1 MSILQKM
8 KRRRTLALLKRACTL
23 TLALGMTSGAASAA
37 SHDALHDVYGY
48 FSYMMNVR
56 DEIRSHRAA
65 LAALAEARADV
76 ESARANLVE
85 AQEATR
91 DAAANLALAIQNL
104 RAAEEHLA
112 AVRKALASAE
122 EASALRTEE
131 AIAAQNAEAD
141 YVPEVEA
148 QRTALESLYR
158 EADNLSRAEGTTG
171 GENPEREKVV
181 ARILAEVG
189 YEQNRIV
196 DAQRMV
202 EEALAAERGTTPDAA
217 GAKLAAVSSEV
228 DAAQARLDAMEAQLD
243 ALTALREQAEDAER
257 DARELVADYTQEAQ
271 ASEADLA
278 ESRKNKEE
286 AETYDAEAKA
296 WALQAA
302 DEQKA
307 AERRLLQSEHD
318 LAYFGE
324 GAGAETGVEYYTW
337 HGERAGH
344 QLYLPLSY
352 FSRTHAGKTKLDYGI
367 SAGYVKSHTGFD
379 SGVSGLTDTQMSV
392 TIRNEKPRTSV
403 HYGLSVNLPTGE
415 SKIYQ
420 RAAVPEGLARFTDF
434 GAGWQFIPSVEVTHR
449 ISERDRL
456 TGRLSYAFR
465 NGYDYARESSTLK
478 MLESFLQD
486 EGITLGQGLN
496 EVLAYFPGYSLDVF
510 TNKDELTDE
519 DKAKGK
525 EIVRYVNEWLKKNN
539 IATGNEITYDYLRS
553 LGETVRPDEI
563 STTDIVMDAVP
574 EAHVSPGNIFA
585 QEIEYLHIGNKNQYM
600 VQFYHNSTTSA
611 SQTAIL
617 PDYSY
622 LRDGKL
628 HLGWRTTNYRDG
640 DDWELRFFYNQ
651 AVSAKD
657 EVRFYAIYALTEAAK
672 GIASQEVARQYYG
685 LGLRH
690 RVSDKLT
697 WQIMAHYQNVS
708 TTYDPLRTALN
719 TGNGFKRCSLI
730 AGLAWK
736 ASERK
741 NLTFQVERYVRSD
754 AGGAG
759 YNGWG
764 AALWYQ
770 QSF

>member
-48 FSYMMNVR
+48 FAYMMNVR

-65 LAALAEARADV
+65 IAALAEARADV

-85 AQEATR
+85 AQKATR

-112 AVRKALASAE
+112 AVRKALVSAE

-158 EADNLSRAEGTTG
+158 EADNLSRAAGTTG

-228 DAAQARLDAMEAQLD
+228 DAAQATLDAMEAQLD

-278 ESRKNKEE
+278 ESRKDKAE

-337 HGERAGH
+337 RGERAGH

-379 SGVSGLTDTQMSV
+379 SGVSGLTDTQASV
-392 TIRNEKPRTSV
+392 TIHNEKPRTSI

-415 SKIYQ
+415 SKIDQ

-456 TGRLSYAFR
+456 TGRLSYAVR
-465 NGYDYARESSTLK
+465 GGYDYSK
-478 MLESFLQD
+478 
-486 EGITLGQGLN
+486 
-496 EVLAYFPGYSLDVF
+496 EVP
-510 TNKDELTDE
+510 N
-519 DKAKGK
+519 
-525 EIVRYVNEWLKKNN
+525 
-539 IATGNEITYDYLRS
+539 
-553 LGETVRPDEI
+553 
-563 STTDIVMDAVP
+563 
-574 EAHVSPGNIFA
+574 AHVSPGNIFA
-585 QEIEYLHIGNKNQYM
+585 QEIEYLHAGDKKSYM
-600 VQFYHNSTTSA
+600 IQLYHNSTENAVQDAVDTDSR
-611 SQTAIL
+611 TIT
-617 PDYSY
+617 
-622 LRDGKL
+622 GKM
-628 HLGWRTTNYRDG
+628 HYRDG

-651 AVSAKD
+651 AVSRKD
-657 EVRFYAIYALTEAAK
+657 ELRFYAIYALTEAAK

-697 WQIMAHYQNVS
+697 WQIMAHYQDVS
-708 TTYDPLRTALN
+708 TTSDPLRTALN
-719 TGNGFKRCSLI
+719 TGGGFQRRSLI

-741 NLTFQVERYVRSD
+741 NLTFQVERYVRND
-754 AGGAG
+754 VGGAG

>member
-23 TLALGMTSGAASAA
+23 TLTLGMTSGVASAA

-141 YVPEVEA
+141 YAPEVEA

-158 EADNLSRAEGTTG
+158 EADNLSRAAGTTD
-171 GENPEREKVV
+171 GENPDREKAV

-228 DAAQARLDAMEAQLD
+228 DAAQAQLDAMEAQLD

-271 ASEADLA
+271 ASETDLA
-278 ESRKNKEE
+278 ESRKNKAE

-337 HGERAGH
+337 RGERAGH

-379 SGVSGLTDTQMSV
+379 SGVSGLTDTQASV
-392 TIRNEKPRTSV
+392 TIHNEKPRTSV

-456 TGRLSYAFR
+456 TGRFSYAVR
-465 NGYDYARESSTLK
+465 GGYDYSK
-478 MLESFLQD
+478 
-486 EGITLGQGLN
+486 
-496 EVLAYFPGYSLDVF
+496 EVP
-510 TNKDELTDE
+510 N
-519 DKAKGK
+519 
-525 EIVRYVNEWLKKNN
+525 
-539 IATGNEITYDYLRS
+539 
-553 LGETVRPDEI
+553 
-563 STTDIVMDAVP
+563 
-574 EAHVSPGNIFA
+574 AHVSPGNIFA
-585 QEIEYLHIGNKNQYM
+585 QEIEYLHAGDKKSYM
-600 VQFYHNSTTSA
+600 IQLYHNSTENAVQDAVDTDSR
-611 SQTAIL
+611 TIT
-617 PDYSY
+617 
-622 LRDGKL
+622 GKM
-628 HLGWRTTNYRDG
+628 HYRDG

-754 AGGAG
+754 VGGAG

>member
-8 KRRRTLALLKRACTL
+8 KRRRALALLKRACTL

-131 AIAAQNAEAD
+131 AIAAQNAEAG
-141 YVPEVEA
+141 YAPEVEA

-158 EADNLSRAEGTTG
+158 EADNLSRASDATG
-171 GENPEREKVV
+171 GENPDREKVV

-324 GAGAETGVEYYTW
+324 GAGTETGVEYYTW
-337 HGERAGH
+337 RGERAGH

-379 SGVSGLTDTQMSV
+379 SGVSGLTDTQLSV
-392 TIRNEKPRTSV
+392 TIHNEKPRTSV

-456 TGRLSYAFR
+456 TGRLSYAMR
-465 NGYDYARESSTLK
+465 GGYDYSK
-478 MLESFLQD
+478 
-486 EGITLGQGLN
+486 
-496 EVLAYFPGYSLDVF
+496 EVP
-510 TNKDELTDE
+510 N
-519 DKAKGK
+519 
-525 EIVRYVNEWLKKNN
+525 
-539 IATGNEITYDYLRS
+539 
-553 LGETVRPDEI
+553 
-563 STTDIVMDAVP
+563 
-574 EAHVSPGNIFA
+574 AHVSPGNIFA
-585 QEIEYLHIGNKNQYM
+585 QEIEYLHAGDKKSYM
-600 VQFYHNSTTSA
+600 VQLYHNATSSA
-611 SQTAIL
+611 VQDAVDTDSRTIT
-617 PDYSY
+617 
-622 LRDGKL
+622 GKM
-628 HLGWRTTNYRDG
+628 HYRDG

-657 EVRFYAIYALTEAAK
+657 ELRFYAIYALTEAAK

-719 TGNGFKRCSLI
+719 TGSGFKRRSLI

-754 AGGAG
+754 VGGAG

-764 AALWYQ
+764 TALWYQ

>member
-8 KRRRTLALLKRACTL
+8 KRRRALALLKRACTL

-158 EADNLSRAEGTTG
+158 EADSLSRASDTTG
-171 GENPEREKVV
+171 GENPDREKVV

-217 GAKLAAVSSEV
+217 GAKLAAVSAEV

-243 ALTALREQAEDAER
+243 ALTALREQAEDAEH

-278 ESRKNKEE
+278 ESRKGKAE

-337 HGERAGH
+337 RGERAGH

-379 SGVSGLTDTQMSV
+379 SGVSGLTDTQLSV
-392 TIRNEKPRTSV
+392 TIHNEKPRTSV

-456 TGRLSYAFR
+456 TGRFSYAMR
-465 NGYDYARESSTLK
+465 GGYDYSK
-478 MLESFLQD
+478 
-486 EGITLGQGLN
+486 
-496 EVLAYFPGYSLDVF
+496 EVP
-510 TNKDELTDE
+510 N
-519 DKAKGK
+519 
-525 EIVRYVNEWLKKNN
+525 
-539 IATGNEITYDYLRS
+539 
-553 LGETVRPDEI
+553 
-563 STTDIVMDAVP
+563 
-574 EAHVSPGNIFA
+574 AHVSPGNIFA
-585 QEIEYLHIGNKNQYM
+585 QEIEYLHAGDKKSYM
-600 VQFYHNSTTSA
+600 VQLYHNATSSAVQDAVDTDSRTITGST
-611 SQTAIL
+611 
-617 PDYSY
+617 
-622 LRDGKL
+622 R
-628 HLGWRTTNYRDG
+628 YRDG
-640 DDWELRFFYNQ
+640 DDWELRFFYNGMI
-651 AVSAKD
+651 APKD
-657 EVRFYAIYALTEAAK
+657 ELRFYSIYALTEAAK

-719 TGNGFKRCSLI
+719 TGSGFKRRSLI

-754 AGGAG
+754 VGGAG

-764 AALWYQ
+764 TALWYQ

>member
-23 TLALGMTSGAASAA
+23 TLTLGMTSGVASAA

-141 YVPEVEA
+141 YAPEVEA

-158 EADNLSRAEGTTG
+158 EADNLSRAAGTTD
-171 GENPEREKVV
+171 GENPDREKAV

-228 DAAQARLDAMEAQLD
+228 DAAQAQLDAMEAQLD

-271 ASEADLA
+271 ASETDLA
-278 ESRKNKEE
+278 ESRKNKAE

-337 HGERAGH
+337 RGERAGH

-379 SGVSGLTDTQMSV
+379 SGVSGLTDTQLSV
-392 TIRNEKPRTSV
+392 TIHNEKPRTSV

-456 TGRLSYAFR
+456 TGRFSYAMR
-465 NGYDYARESSTLK
+465 GGYDYSK
-478 MLESFLQD
+478 
-486 EGITLGQGLN
+486 
-496 EVLAYFPGYSLDVF
+496 EVP
-510 TNKDELTDE
+510 N
-519 DKAKGK
+519 
-525 EIVRYVNEWLKKNN
+525 
-539 IATGNEITYDYLRS
+539 
-553 LGETVRPDEI
+553 
-563 STTDIVMDAVP
+563 
-574 EAHVSPGNIFA
+574 AHVSPGNIFA
-585 QEIEYLHIGNKNQYM
+585 QEIEYLHAGDKKSYM
-600 VQFYHNSTTSA
+600 VQLYHNATSSA
-611 SQTAIL
+611 VQDAVDTDNRTIT
-617 PDYSY
+617 
-622 LRDGKL
+622 GKM
-628 HLGWRTTNYRDG
+628 HYRDG
-640 DDWELRFFYNQ
+640 DDWELRFFYNGMI
-651 AVSAKD
+651 APKD
-657 EVRFYAIYALTEAAK
+657 ELRFYAIYALTEAAK

-708 TTYDPLRTALN
+708 STYDPLRTALN

-736 ASERK
+736 PSERK
-741 NLTFQVERYVRSD
+741 NLTF
-754 AGGAG
+754 
-759 YNGWG
+759 
-764 AALWYQ
+764 
-770 QSF
+770 

>member
-112 AVRKALASAE
+112 AVRKALVSAE

-141 YVPEVEA
+141 YAPEVEA

-158 EADNLSRAEGTTG
+158 EADNLSRAADTIG
-171 GENPEREKVV
+171 GQNPEREKVV

-217 GAKLAAVSSEV
+217 GAKLAAVSAEV
-228 DAAQARLDAMEAQLD
+228 DAAQATLDAMEAQLD

-278 ESRKNKEE
+278 ESRKNKAE

-379 SGVSGLTDTQMSV
+379 SGVSGLTDTQLSV
-392 TIRNEKPRTSV
+392 TIHNEKPRTSV

-456 TGRLSYAFR
+456 TGRLSYAMR
-465 NGYDYARESSTLK
+465 GGYDYSK
-478 MLESFLQD
+478 
-486 EGITLGQGLN
+486 
-496 EVLAYFPGYSLDVF
+496 EVP
-510 TNKDELTDE
+510 N
-519 DKAKGK
+519 
-525 EIVRYVNEWLKKNN
+525 
-539 IATGNEITYDYLRS
+539 
-553 LGETVRPDEI
+553 
-563 STTDIVMDAVP
+563 
-574 EAHVSPGNIFA
+574 AHVSPGNIFA
-585 QEIEYLHIGNKNQYM
+585 QEIEYLHAGDKKSYM
-600 VQFYHNSTTSA
+600 VQFYHNATSSA
-611 SQTAIL
+611 VQDAVDTDSRTIT
-617 PDYSY
+617 
-622 LRDGKL
+622 GKM
-628 HLGWRTTNYRDG
+628 HYRDG
-640 DDWELRFFYNQ
+640 DDWELRFFYNGMI
-651 AVSAKD
+651 APKD
-657 EVRFYAIYALTEAAK
+657 EMRFYAIYALTEAAK

-719 TGNGFKRCSLI
+719 TGSGFKRRSLI

-754 AGGAG
+754 VGGAG

-764 AALWYQ
+764 TALWYQ

>member
-8 KRRRTLALLKRACTL
+8 KRRRALALLKRACTL

-141 YVPEVEA
+141 YAPEVEA

-158 EADNLSRAEGTTG
+158 EADNLSRAADTIG
-171 GENPEREKVV
+171 GQNPEREKVV

-189 YEQNRIV
+189 YEQNRLV

-217 GAKLAAVSSEV
+217 GAKLAAVSAEV

-337 HGERAGH
+337 RGERAGH

-379 SGVSGLTDTQMSV
+379 SGVSGLTDTQLSV
-392 TIRNEKPRTSV
+392 TIHNEKPRTSV

-456 TGRLSYAFR
+456 TGRLSYAVR
-465 NGYDYARESSTLK
+465 GGYDYSK
-478 MLESFLQD
+478 
-486 EGITLGQGLN
+486 
-496 EVLAYFPGYSLDVF
+496 EVP
-510 TNKDELTDE
+510 N
-519 DKAKGK
+519 
-525 EIVRYVNEWLKKNN
+525 
-539 IATGNEITYDYLRS
+539 
-553 LGETVRPDEI
+553 
-563 STTDIVMDAVP
+563 
-574 EAHVSPGNIFA
+574 AHVSPGNIFA
-585 QEIEYLHIGNKNQYM
+585 QEIEYLHAGDRKSYM
-600 VQFYHNSTTSA
+600 VQLYHNATSSA
-611 SQTAIL
+611 VQDAVDTDSRTIT
-617 PDYSY
+617 
-622 LRDGKL
+622 GKM
-628 HLGWRTTNYRDG
+628 RYRDG
-640 DDWELRFFYNQ
+640 DDWELRFFCNQ

-657 EVRFYAIYALTEAAK
+657 ELRFYAIYALTEAAK

-697 WQIMAHYQNVS
+697 WQIMAHYQDVS

-719 TGNGFKRCSLI
+719 TGSGFKRRSLI

-741 NLTFQVERYVRSD
+741 NLTFQVERYVRND
-754 AGGAG
+754 VGGAG

>member
-8 KRRRTLALLKRACTL
+8 KRRRALALLKRACTL

-141 YVPEVEA
+141 YAPEVEA

-158 EADNLSRAEGTTG
+158 EADNLSRAAGTTD
-171 GENPEREKVV
+171 GENPDREKAV

-228 DAAQARLDAMEAQLD
+228 DAAQAQLDAMEAQLD

-278 ESRKNKEE
+278 ESRKGKAE

-307 AERRLLQSEHD
+307 AEHRLLQSEHD

-324 GAGAETGVEYYTW
+324 GAGTETGVEYYTW
-337 HGERAGH
+337 RGERAGH

-379 SGVSGLTDTQMSV
+379 SGVSGLTDTQASV
-392 TIRNEKPRTSV
+392 TIHNEKPRTSV

-456 TGRLSYAFR
+456 TGRFSYAVR
-465 NGYDYARESSTLK
+465 GGYDYSK
-478 MLESFLQD
+478 
-486 EGITLGQGLN
+486 
-496 EVLAYFPGYSLDVF
+496 EVP
-510 TNKDELTDE
+510 N
-519 DKAKGK
+519 
-525 EIVRYVNEWLKKNN
+525 
-539 IATGNEITYDYLRS
+539 
-553 LGETVRPDEI
+553 
-563 STTDIVMDAVP
+563 
-574 EAHVSPGNIFA
+574 AHVSPGNIFA
-585 QEIEYLHIGNKNQYM
+585 QEIEYLHAGDKKSYM
-600 VQFYHNSTTSA
+600 IQLYHNSTENAVQDAVDTDSR
-611 SQTAIL
+611 TIT
-617 PDYSY
+617 
-622 LRDGKL
+622 GKM
-628 HLGWRTTNYRDG
+628 HYRDG

-754 AGGAG
+754 VGGAG

>member
-8 KRRRTLALLKRACTL
+8 KRRRALALLKRACTL

-141 YVPEVEA
+141 YAPEVEA

-158 EADNLSRAEGTTG
+158 EADNLSRAADTIG
-171 GENPEREKVV
+171 GQNPEREKVV

-217 GAKLAAVSSEV
+217 GAKLAAVSAEV
-228 DAAQARLDAMEAQLD
+228 DAAQATLDAMEAQFD

-278 ESRKNKEE
+278 ESRKNKAE

-337 HGERAGH
+337 RGERAGH

-379 SGVSGLTDTQMSV
+379 SGVSGLTDTQLSV
-392 TIRNEKPRTSV
+392 TIHNEKPRTSV

-456 TGRLSYAFR
+456 TGRFSYAMR
-465 NGYDYARESSTLK
+465 GGYDYSK
-478 MLESFLQD
+478 
-486 EGITLGQGLN
+486 
-496 EVLAYFPGYSLDVF
+496 EVP
-510 TNKDELTDE
+510 N
-519 DKAKGK
+519 
-525 EIVRYVNEWLKKNN
+525 
-539 IATGNEITYDYLRS
+539 
-553 LGETVRPDEI
+553 
-563 STTDIVMDAVP
+563 
-574 EAHVSPGNIFA
+574 AHVSPGNIFA
-585 QEIEYLHIGNKNQYM
+585 QEIEYLHAGDKKSYM
-600 VQFYHNSTTSA
+600 VQLYHNATSSA
-611 SQTAIL
+611 VQDAVDTDSRTIT
-617 PDYSY
+617 
-622 LRDGKL
+622 GKM
-628 HLGWRTTNYRDG
+628 HYRDG
-640 DDWELRFFYNQ
+640 DDWELRFFYNGMI
-651 AVSAKD
+651 APKD
-657 EVRFYAIYALTEAAK
+657 ELRFYAIYALTEAAK

-708 TTYDPLRTALN
+708 TTSDPLRTALN
-719 TGNGFKRCSLI
+719 TGGGFQRRSLI

-754 AGGAG
+754 VGGAG

-764 AALWYQ
+764 TALWYQ

>member
-8 KRRRTLALLKRACTL
+8 KRRRALALLKRACTL

-131 AIAAQNAEAD
+131 AIAAQNAEAG
-141 YVPEVEA
+141 YAPEVEA

-158 EADNLSRAEGTTG
+158 EADNLSRAAGTTD
-171 GENPEREKVV
+171 GENPDREKVV

-217 GAKLAAVSSEV
+217 GAKLTAVSAEV
-228 DAAQARLDAMEAQLD
+228 DAAQATLDAMEAQLD

-271 ASEADLA
+271 ASEADLV

-379 SGVSGLTDTQMSV
+379 SGVSGLTDTQVSV
-392 TIRNEKPRTSV
+392 TIHNEKPRTSV

-456 TGRLSYAFR
+456 TGRFSYAMR
-465 NGYDYARESSTLK
+465 GGYDYSK
-478 MLESFLQD
+478 
-486 EGITLGQGLN
+486 
-496 EVLAYFPGYSLDVF
+496 EVP
-510 TNKDELTDE
+510 N
-519 DKAKGK
+519 
-525 EIVRYVNEWLKKNN
+525 
-539 IATGNEITYDYLRS
+539 
-553 LGETVRPDEI
+553 
-563 STTDIVMDAVP
+563 
-574 EAHVSPGNIFA
+574 AHVSPGNIFA
-585 QEIEYLHIGNKNQYM
+585 QEIEYLHAGDRKSYM
-600 VQFYHNSTTSA
+600 VQFYHNATSSAVQDALDTDSRTITGST
-611 SQTAIL
+611 
-617 PDYSY
+617 
-622 LRDGKL
+622 R
-628 HLGWRTTNYRDG
+628 YRDG
-640 DDWELRFFYNQ
+640 DDWELRFFYNGMI
-651 AVSAKD
+651 APKD
-657 EVRFYAIYALTEAAK
+657 EMRFYAIYALTEAAK

-719 TGNGFKRCSLI
+719 TGSGFKRRSLI

-754 AGGAG
+754 VGGAG

-764 AALWYQ
+764 TALWYQ

>member
-8 KRRRTLALLKRACTL
+8 KRRRALALLKRACTL

-104 RAAEEHLA
+104 HAAEEHLA

-131 AIAAQNAEAD
+131 AIAAQNAEAG
-141 YVPEVEA
+141 YAPEIEA

-158 EADNLSRAEGTTG
+158 EADNLSRAAGTTD
-171 GENPEREKVV
+171 GENPDREKVV

-278 ESRKNKEE
+278 ESRKGKAE

-307 AERRLLQSEHD
+307 AERRLLQ
-318 LAYFGE
+318 
-324 GAGAETGVEYYTW
+324 YYTW
-337 HGERAGH
+337 RGERAGH

-379 SGVSGLTDTQMSV
+379 SGVSGLTDTQLSV
-392 TIRNEKPRTSV
+392 TIHNEKPRTSV

-456 TGRLSYAFR
+456 TGRLSYAMR
-465 NGYDYARESSTLK
+465 GGYDYSK
-478 MLESFLQD
+478 
-486 EGITLGQGLN
+486 
-496 EVLAYFPGYSLDVF
+496 EVP
-510 TNKDELTDE
+510 N
-519 DKAKGK
+519 
-525 EIVRYVNEWLKKNN
+525 
-539 IATGNEITYDYLRS
+539 
-553 LGETVRPDEI
+553 
-563 STTDIVMDAVP
+563 
-574 EAHVSPGNIFA
+574 AHVSPGNIFA
-585 QEIEYLHIGNKNQYM
+585 QEIEYLHAGDRKSYM
-600 VQFYHNSTTSA
+600 VQFYHNATSSAVQDAVDTDSRTITGST
-611 SQTAIL
+611 
-617 PDYSY
+617 
-622 LRDGKL
+622 R
-628 HLGWRTTNYRDG
+628 YRDG
-640 DDWELRFFYNQ
+640 DDWELRFFYNGMI
-651 AVSAKD
+651 APKD
-657 EVRFYAIYALTEAAK
+657 ELRFYAIYALTEAAK

-697 WQIMAHYQNVS
+697 WQIMAHYQDVS

-719 TGNGFKRCSLI
+719 TGSGFKRRSLI

-736 ASERK
+736 ASERR

-754 AGGAG
+754 VGGAG

-764 AALWYQ
+764 TALWYQ

>member
-76 ESARANLVE
+76 ESARTNLVE

-112 AVRKALASAE
+112 AVRKALVSAE

-158 EADNLSRAEGTTG
+158 EADSLSRATDTTG
-171 GENPEREKVV
+171 GENPDREKVV

-217 GAKLAAVSSEV
+217 GAKLAAVSAEV
-228 DAAQARLDAMEAQLD
+228 DAAQATLDAMEAQLD

-278 ESRKNKEE
+278 ESRKNKAE

-307 AERRLLQSEHD
+307 AEHRLLQSEHD

-337 HGERAGH
+337 RGERAGH

-379 SGVSGLTDTQMSV
+379 SGVSGLTDTQLSV
-392 TIRNEKPRTSV
+392 TIHNEKPRTSV

-456 TGRLSYAFR
+456 TGRLSYAMR
-465 NGYDYARESSTLK
+465 GGYDYSK
-478 MLESFLQD
+478 
-486 EGITLGQGLN
+486 
-496 EVLAYFPGYSLDVF
+496 EVP
-510 TNKDELTDE
+510 N
-519 DKAKGK
+519 
-525 EIVRYVNEWLKKNN
+525 
-539 IATGNEITYDYLRS
+539 
-553 LGETVRPDEI
+553 
-563 STTDIVMDAVP
+563 
-574 EAHVSPGNIFA
+574 AHVSPGNIFA
-585 QEIEYLHIGNKNQYM
+585 QEIEYLHAGDKKSYM
-600 VQFYHNSTTSA
+600 VQLYHNATSSA
-611 SQTAIL
+611 VQDAVDTDSRTIT
-617 PDYSY
+617 
-622 LRDGKL
+622 GKM
-628 HLGWRTTNYRDG
+628 HYRDG

-651 AVSAKD
+651 AVSPKD
-657 EVRFYAIYALTEAAK
+657 ELRFYAIYALTEAAK

-708 TTYDPLRTALN
+708 TTSDPLRTALN
-719 TGNGFKRCSLI
+719 TGGGFQRRSLI

-754 AGGAG
+754 VGGAG

-764 AALWYQ
+764 TALWYQ

>member
-131 AIAAQNAEAD
+131 AIAAQNTEAD
-141 YVPEVEA
+141 YAPEVEA

-158 EADNLSRAEGTTG
+158 EADNLSRAAGTTN
-171 GENPEREKVV
+171 GENPDREKAV

-217 GAKLAAVSSEV
+217 GAKRTAVSAEV

-271 ASEADLA
+271 ASETDLA
-278 ESRKNKEE
+278 ESRKNKAE

-337 HGERAGH
+337 RGERAGH

-379 SGVSGLTDTQMSV
+379 SGVSGLTDTQLSV
-392 TIRNEKPRTSV
+392 TIHNEKPRTSV

-456 TGRLSYAFR
+456 TGRFSYAMR
-465 NGYDYARESSTLK
+465 GGYDYSK
-478 MLESFLQD
+478 
-486 EGITLGQGLN
+486 
-496 EVLAYFPGYSLDVF
+496 EVP
-510 TNKDELTDE
+510 N
-519 DKAKGK
+519 
-525 EIVRYVNEWLKKNN
+525 
-539 IATGNEITYDYLRS
+539 
-553 LGETVRPDEI
+553 
-563 STTDIVMDAVP
+563 
-574 EAHVSPGNIFA
+574 AHVSPGNIFA
-585 QEIEYLHIGNKNQYM
+585 QEIEYLHAGDKKSYM
-600 VQFYHNSTTSA
+600 IQLYHNSTENAVQDAVDTDSR
-611 SQTAIL
+611 TIT
-617 PDYSY
+617 
-622 LRDGKL
+622 GKM
-628 HLGWRTTNYRDG
+628 HYRDG

-651 AVSAKD
+651 AVSPKD
-657 EVRFYAIYALTEAAK
+657 ELRFYAIYALTEAAK

-708 TTYDPLRTALN
+708 TTSDPLRTALN
-719 TGNGFKRCSLI
+719 TGGGFKRCSLI

-754 AGGAG
+754 VGGAG

>member
-8 KRRRTLALLKRACTL
+8 KRRRALALLKRACTL

-141 YVPEVEA
+141 YAPEVEA

-158 EADNLSRAEGTTG
+158 EADSLSRASDTTG
-171 GENPEREKVV
+171 GENPDREKVV

-217 GAKLAAVSSEV
+217 GAKLAAVSAEV

-307 AERRLLQSEHD
+307 AEHRLLQSEHD

-337 HGERAGH
+337 RGERAGH

-379 SGVSGLTDTQMSV
+379 SGVSGLTDTQLSV
-392 TIRNEKPRTSV
+392 TIHNEKPRTSV

-456 TGRLSYAFR
+456 TGRLSYAMR
-465 NGYDYARESSTLK
+465 GGYDYSK
-478 MLESFLQD
+478 
-486 EGITLGQGLN
+486 
-496 EVLAYFPGYSLDVF
+496 EVP
-510 TNKDELTDE
+510 N
-519 DKAKGK
+519 
-525 EIVRYVNEWLKKNN
+525 
-539 IATGNEITYDYLRS
+539 
-553 LGETVRPDEI
+553 
-563 STTDIVMDAVP
+563 
-574 EAHVSPGNIFA
+574 AHVSPGNIFA
-585 QEIEYLHIGNKNQYM
+585 QEIEYLHAGDKKSYM
-600 VQFYHNSTTSA
+600 VQLYHNATSSAVQDAVDTDSRTITGST
-611 SQTAIL
+611 
-617 PDYSY
+617 
-622 LRDGKL
+622 R
-628 HLGWRTTNYRDG
+628 YRDG
-640 DDWELRFFYNQ
+640 DDWELRFFYNGMI
-651 AVSAKD
+651 APKD
-657 EVRFYAIYALTEAAK
+657 ELRFYAIYALTEAAK

-719 TGNGFKRCSLI
+719 TGSGFKRRSLI

-754 AGGAG
+754 VGGAG

-764 AALWYQ
+764 TALWYQ

>member
-8 KRRRTLALLKRACTL
+8 KRRRALALLKRACTL

-278 ESRKNKEE
+278 ESRKNKAE

-307 AERRLLQSEHD
+307 AEHRLLQSEHD

-337 HGERAGH
+337 RGERAGH

-379 SGVSGLTDTQMSV
+379 SGVSGLTDTQLSV
-392 TIRNEKPRTSV
+392 TIHNEKPRTSV

-434 GAGWQFIPSVEVTHR
+434 GAGWQVIPSVEVTHR

-456 TGRLSYAFR
+456 TGRFSYAMR
-465 NGYDYARESSTLK
+465 GGYDYSK
-478 MLESFLQD
+478 
-486 EGITLGQGLN
+486 
-496 EVLAYFPGYSLDVF
+496 EVP
-510 TNKDELTDE
+510 N
-519 DKAKGK
+519 
-525 EIVRYVNEWLKKNN
+525 
-539 IATGNEITYDYLRS
+539 
-553 LGETVRPDEI
+553 
-563 STTDIVMDAVP
+563 
-574 EAHVSPGNIFA
+574 AHVSPGNIFA
-585 QEIEYLHIGNKNQYM
+585 QEVEYLHAGDKKSYM
-600 VQFYHNSTTSA
+600 VQLYHNATSSA
-611 SQTAIL
+611 VQDAVDTDSRTIT
-617 PDYSY
+617 
-622 LRDGKL
+622 GKM
-628 HLGWRTTNYRDG
+628 HYRDG

-651 AVSAKD
+651 AVSPKD
-657 EVRFYAIYALTEAAK
+657 ELRFYAIYALTEAAK

-719 TGNGFKRCSLI
+719 TGGGFQRRSLI

-736 ASERK
+736 AGERK
-741 NLTFQVERYVRSD
+741 NLTLQVERYVRSD

-770 QSF
+770 RSF

>member
-8 KRRRTLALLKRACTL
+8 KRRRALALLKRACTL

-112 AVRKALASAE
+112 TVRKALASAE

-131 AIAAQNAEAD
+131 AITAQNAEAG
-141 YVPEVEA
+141 YAPEVEA

-158 EADNLSRAEGTTG
+158 EADNLSRAAGTTG

-228 DAAQARLDAMEAQLD
+228 DAAQATLDAMEAQLD

-307 AERRLLQSEHD
+307 TERRLLQSEHD
-318 LAYFGE
+318 LAYFDE

-337 HGERAGH
+337 RGERAGH

-379 SGVSGLTDTQMSV
+379 SGVSGLTDTQLSV
-392 TIRNEKPRTSV
+392 TIHNEKPRTSV

-456 TGRLSYAFR
+456 TGRFSYAMR
-465 NGYDYARESSTLK
+465 GGYDYSK
-478 MLESFLQD
+478 
-486 EGITLGQGLN
+486 
-496 EVLAYFPGYSLDVF
+496 EVP
-510 TNKDELTDE
+510 N
-519 DKAKGK
+519 
-525 EIVRYVNEWLKKNN
+525 
-539 IATGNEITYDYLRS
+539 
-553 LGETVRPDEI
+553 
-563 STTDIVMDAVP
+563 
-574 EAHVSPGNIFA
+574 AHVSPGNIFA
-585 QEIEYLHIGNKNQYM
+585 QEIEYLHAGDKKSYM
-600 VQFYHNSTTSA
+600 VQLYHNATSSA
-611 SQTAIL
+611 VQDAVDTDSRTIT
-617 PDYSY
+617 
-622 LRDGKL
+622 GKM
-628 HLGWRTTNYRDG
+628 HYRDG
-640 DDWELRFFYNQ
+640 ADWELRFFYNQ

-719 TGNGFKRCSLI
+719 TGSGFKRRSLI

-736 ASERK
+736 ASERR

-754 AGGAG
+754 VGGAG

-764 AALWYQ
+764 TALWYQ

>member
-8 KRRRTLALLKRACTL
+8 KRRRALALLKRACTL

-65 LAALAEARADV
+65 RAALAEARADV

-158 EADNLSRAEGTTG
+158 EADNLSRASDTTG
-171 GENPEREKVV
+171 GENPDREKVV

-217 GAKLAAVSSEV
+217 GAKLTAVSSEV

-278 ESRKNKEE
+278 ESRKNKAE

-337 HGERAGH
+337 RGERAGH

-379 SGVSGLTDTQMSV
+379 SGVSGLTDTQLSV
-392 TIRNEKPRTSV
+392 TIHNEKPRTSV

-456 TGRLSYAFR
+456 TGRFSYAMR
-465 NGYDYARESSTLK
+465 GGYDYSK
-478 MLESFLQD
+478 
-486 EGITLGQGLN
+486 
-496 EVLAYFPGYSLDVF
+496 EVP
-510 TNKDELTDE
+510 N
-519 DKAKGK
+519 
-525 EIVRYVNEWLKKNN
+525 
-539 IATGNEITYDYLRS
+539 
-553 LGETVRPDEI
+553 
-563 STTDIVMDAVP
+563 
-574 EAHVSPGNIFA
+574 AHVSPGNIFA
-585 QEIEYLHIGNKNQYM
+585 QEIEYLHAGDKKSYM
-600 VQFYHNSTTSA
+600 VQLYHNATSSAVQDAVDTDSRTITGST
-611 SQTAIL
+611 
-617 PDYSY
+617 
-622 LRDGKL
+622 R
-628 HLGWRTTNYRDG
+628 YRDG
-640 DDWELRFFYNQ
+640 DDWELRFFYNGMI
-651 AVSAKD
+651 APKD
-657 EVRFYAIYALTEAAK
+657 ELRFYSIYALTEAAK

-719 TGNGFKRCSLI
+719 TGSGFKRRSLI

-741 NLTFQVERYVRSD
+741 NLTFQVERYVRND
-754 AGGAG
+754 VGGAG

-764 AALWYQ
+764 SALRYQ

>member
-8 KRRRTLALLKRACTL
+8 KRRRALALLKRACTL

-65 LAALAEARADV
+65 RAALAEARADV

-112 AVRKALASAE
+112 AVRKALVSAE

-228 DAAQARLDAMEAQLD
+228 DAAQATLDAMEAQLD

-278 ESRKNKEE
+278 ESRKNKAE

-307 AERRLLQSEHD
+307 AEHRLLQSEHD

-337 HGERAGH
+337 RGERAGH

-379 SGVSGLTDTQMSV
+379 SGVSGLTDTQASV
-392 TIRNEKPRTSV
+392 TIHNEKPRTSV

-456 TGRLSYAFR
+456 TGRLSYAMR
-465 NGYDYARESSTLK
+465 GGYDYSK
-478 MLESFLQD
+478 
-486 EGITLGQGLN
+486 
-496 EVLAYFPGYSLDVF
+496 EVP
-510 TNKDELTDE
+510 N
-519 DKAKGK
+519 
-525 EIVRYVNEWLKKNN
+525 
-539 IATGNEITYDYLRS
+539 
-553 LGETVRPDEI
+553 
-563 STTDIVMDAVP
+563 
-574 EAHVSPGNIFA
+574 AHVSPGNVFA
-585 QEIEYLHIGNKNQYM
+585 QEVEYLHAGDEKSYM
-600 VQFYHNSTTSA
+600 VQLYHNATSSA
-611 SQTAIL
+611 VQDAVDTDSRTIT
-617 PDYSY
+617 
-622 LRDGKL
+622 GKM
-628 HLGWRTTNYRDG
+628 HYRDG

-657 EVRFYAIYALTEAAK
+657 ELRFYAIYALTEAAK

-754 AGGAG
+754 VGGAG
-759 YNGWG
+759 YNGWS

>member
-8 KRRRTLALLKRACTL
+8 KRRRALALLKRACTL

-112 AVRKALASAE
+112 AVRKALVSAE

-141 YVPEVEA
+141 YAPEVEA

-158 EADNLSRAEGTTG
+158 EADSLSRASDTTG
-171 GENPEREKVV
+171 GENPDREKVV

-228 DAAQARLDAMEAQLD
+228 DAAQATLDAMEAQLD

-278 ESRKNKEE
+278 ESRKDKAE

-337 HGERAGH
+337 RGERAGH

-379 SGVSGLTDTQMSV
+379 SGVSGLTDTQLSV
-392 TIRNEKPRTSV
+392 TIHNEKPRTSV

-415 SKIYQ
+415 SKIDQ

-434 GAGWQFIPSVEVTHR
+434 GAGWQFIPSVEVTHC

-456 TGRLSYAFR
+456 TGRFSYAMR
-465 NGYDYARESSTLK
+465 GGYDYSK
-478 MLESFLQD
+478 
-486 EGITLGQGLN
+486 
-496 EVLAYFPGYSLDVF
+496 EVP
-510 TNKDELTDE
+510 N
-519 DKAKGK
+519 
-525 EIVRYVNEWLKKNN
+525 
-539 IATGNEITYDYLRS
+539 
-553 LGETVRPDEI
+553 
-563 STTDIVMDAVP
+563 
-574 EAHVSPGNIFA
+574 AHVSPGNIFA
-585 QEIEYLHIGNKNQYM
+585 QEIEYLHAGDKKSYM
-600 VQFYHNSTTSA
+600 VQLYHNATSSA
-611 SQTAIL
+611 VQDAVDTDSRTIT
-617 PDYSY
+617 
-622 LRDGKL
+622 GKM
-628 HLGWRTTNYRDG
+628 HYRDG
-640 DDWELRFFYNQ
+640 DDWELRFFYNGMI
-651 AVSAKD
+651 APKD
-657 EVRFYAIYALTEAAK
+657 ELRFYAIYALTEAAK

-719 TGNGFKRCSLI
+719 TGSGFKRRSLI

-754 AGGAG
+754 VGGAG

-764 AALWYQ
+764 TALWYQ

>member
-8 KRRRTLALLKRACTL
+8 KRHRARALLKRACTL

-48 FSYMMNVR
+48 FSYMMSVR

-85 AQEATR
+85 AQEATQ

-141 YVPEVEA
+141 YAPEVEA

-158 EADNLSRAEGTTG
+158 EADNLSRAAGTTD

-202 EEALAAERGTTPDAA
+202 EEALAAERGTTPDAT
-217 GAKLAAVSSEV
+217 GAKLAAVSSAV

-271 ASEADLA
+271 ASEADLV

-379 SGVSGLTDTQMSV
+379 SGVSGLTDTQVSV
-392 TIRNEKPRTSV
+392 TIHNEKPRTSV

-434 GAGWQFIPSVEVTHR
+434 GAGWQFIPSVEVMHR

-456 TGRLSYAFR
+456 TGRLSYTMR
-465 NGYDYARESSTLK
+465 GGYDYSK
-478 MLESFLQD
+478 
-486 EGITLGQGLN
+486 
-496 EVLAYFPGYSLDVF
+496 EVP
-510 TNKDELTDE
+510 N
-519 DKAKGK
+519 
-525 EIVRYVNEWLKKNN
+525 
-539 IATGNEITYDYLRS
+539 
-553 LGETVRPDEI
+553 
-563 STTDIVMDAVP
+563 
-574 EAHVSPGNIFA
+574 AHVSPGNIFA
-585 QEIEYLHIGNKNQYM
+585 QEIEYLHAGDKKSYM
-600 VQFYHNSTTSA
+600 VQLYHNATSSA
-611 SQTAIL
+611 VQDAVDTDSRTIT
-617 PDYSY
+617 
-622 LRDGKL
+622 GKM
-628 HLGWRTTNYRDG
+628 HYRDG

-741 NLTFQVERYVRSD
+741 NLTLQVERYVRSD
-754 AGGAG
+754 VGGTG

>member
-8 KRRRTLALLKRACTL
+8 KRRRALALLKRACTL

-131 AIAAQNAEAD
+131 AIAAQNAEAG
-141 YVPEVEA
+141 YAPEVEA

-158 EADNLSRAEGTTG
+158 EADNLSRAAGTTD
-171 GENPEREKVV
+171 GENPDREKVV

-271 ASEADLA
+271 ASEADLV

-379 SGVSGLTDTQMSV
+379 SGVSGLTDTQVSV
-392 TIRNEKPRTSV
+392 TIHNEKPRTSV

-456 TGRLSYAFR
+456 TGRFSYAMR
-465 NGYDYARESSTLK
+465 GGYDYSK
-478 MLESFLQD
+478 
-486 EGITLGQGLN
+486 
-496 EVLAYFPGYSLDVF
+496 EVP
-510 TNKDELTDE
+510 N
-519 DKAKGK
+519 
-525 EIVRYVNEWLKKNN
+525 
-539 IATGNEITYDYLRS
+539 
-553 LGETVRPDEI
+553 
-563 STTDIVMDAVP
+563 
-574 EAHVSPGNIFA
+574 AHVSPGNIFA
-585 QEIEYLHIGNKNQYM
+585 QEIEYLHAGDRKSYM
-600 VQFYHNSTTSA
+600 VQFYHNATSSAVQDALDTDSRTITGST
-611 SQTAIL
+611 
-617 PDYSY
+617 
-622 LRDGKL
+622 R
-628 HLGWRTTNYRDG
+628 YRDG
-640 DDWELRFFYNQ
+640 DDWELRFFYNGMI
-651 AVSAKD
+651 APKD
-657 EVRFYAIYALTEAAK
+657 EMRFYAIYALTEAAK

-719 TGNGFKRCSLI
+719 TGSGFKRRSLI

-754 AGGAG
+754 VGGAG

-764 AALWYQ
+764 TALWYQ

>member
-8 KRRRTLALLKRACTL
+8 KRRRALALLKRACTL

-131 AIAAQNAEAD
+131 AIAAQNAEAG
-141 YVPEVEA
+141 YAPEVEA

-158 EADNLSRAEGTTG
+158 EADSLSRASDTTG
-171 GENPEREKVV
+171 GENPDREKVV

-217 GAKLAAVSSEV
+217 GAKLAAVSAEV

-243 ALTALREQAEDAER
+243 ALTALREQAEDAEH

-278 ESRKNKEE
+278 ESRKGKAE

-337 HGERAGH
+337 RGERAGH

-379 SGVSGLTDTQMSV
+379 SGVSGLTDTQLSV
-392 TIRNEKPRTSV
+392 TIHNEKPRTSV

-456 TGRLSYAFR
+456 TGRFSYAMR
-465 NGYDYARESSTLK
+465 GGYDYSK
-478 MLESFLQD
+478 
-486 EGITLGQGLN
+486 
-496 EVLAYFPGYSLDVF
+496 EVP
-510 TNKDELTDE
+510 N
-519 DKAKGK
+519 
-525 EIVRYVNEWLKKNN
+525 
-539 IATGNEITYDYLRS
+539 
-553 LGETVRPDEI
+553 
-563 STTDIVMDAVP
+563 
-574 EAHVSPGNIFA
+574 AHVSPGNIFA
-585 QEIEYLHIGNKNQYM
+585 QEIEYLHAGDKKSYM
-600 VQFYHNSTTSA
+600 VQLYHNATSSAVQDAVDTDSRTITGST
-611 SQTAIL
+611 
-617 PDYSY
+617 
-622 LRDGKL
+622 R
-628 HLGWRTTNYRDG
+628 YRDG
-640 DDWELRFFYNQ
+640 DDWELRFFYNGMI
-651 AVSAKD
+651 APKD
-657 EVRFYAIYALTEAAK
+657 ELRFYSIYALTEAAK

-719 TGNGFKRCSLI
+719 TGSGFKRRSLI

-754 AGGAG
+754 VGGAG

-764 AALWYQ
+764 TALWYQ

>member
-8 KRRRTLALLKRACTL
+8 KRRRALALLKRACTL

-141 YVPEVEA
+141 YAPEVEA

-228 DAAQARLDAMEAQLD
+228 DAAQATLDAMEAQLD

-337 HGERAGH
+337 RGERAGH

-379 SGVSGLTDTQMSV
+379 SGVSGLTDTQLSV
-392 TIRNEKPRTSV
+392 TIHNEKPRTSV

-434 GAGWQFIPSVEVTHR
+434 SAGWQFIPSVEVTHR

-456 TGRLSYAFR
+456 TGRLSYAMR
-465 NGYDYARESSTLK
+465 GGYDYSK
-478 MLESFLQD
+478 
-486 EGITLGQGLN
+486 
-496 EVLAYFPGYSLDVF
+496 EVP
-510 TNKDELTDE
+510 N
-519 DKAKGK
+519 
-525 EIVRYVNEWLKKNN
+525 
-539 IATGNEITYDYLRS
+539 
-553 LGETVRPDEI
+553 
-563 STTDIVMDAVP
+563 
-574 EAHVSPGNIFA
+574 AHVSPGNIFA
-585 QEIEYLHIGNKNQYM
+585 QEIEYLHAGDKKSYM
-600 VQFYHNSTTSA
+600 VQFYHNATSSAVQDAVDTDSRTITGST
-611 SQTAIL
+611 
-617 PDYSY
+617 
-622 LRDGKL
+622 R
-628 HLGWRTTNYRDG
+628 YRDG
-640 DDWELRFFYNQ
+640 DDWELRFFYNGMI
-651 AVSAKD
+651 APKG
-657 EVRFYAIYALTEAAK
+657 ELRFYSIYALTEAAK
-672 GIASQEVARQYYG
+672 GIASQKVARQYYG

-719 TGNGFKRCSLI
+719 TGSGFKRRSLI

-736 ASERK
+736 ASERR

-754 AGGAG
+754 VGGAG

-764 AALWYQ
+764 TALWYQ

>member
-8 KRRRTLALLKRACTL
+8 KRRRALALLKRACTL

-104 RAAEEHLA
+104 HAAEEHLA

-122 EASALRTEE
+122 KASALRTEE

-141 YVPEVEA
+141 YAPEVEA

-158 EADNLSRAEGTTG
+158 EADSLSRATDTTG
-171 GENPEREKVV
+171 GENPDREKVV

-217 GAKLAAVSSEV
+217 GAKLAAVSAEV
-228 DAAQARLDAMEAQLD
+228 DAAQATLDAMEAQLD

-278 ESRKNKEE
+278 ESRKGKAE

-337 HGERAGH
+337 RGERAGH

-379 SGVSGLTDTQMSV
+379 SGVSGLTDTQLSV
-392 TIRNEKPRTSV
+392 TIHNEKPRTSV

-456 TGRLSYAFR
+456 TGRFSYAMR
-465 NGYDYARESSTLK
+465 GGYDYSK
-478 MLESFLQD
+478 
-486 EGITLGQGLN
+486 
-496 EVLAYFPGYSLDVF
+496 EVP
-510 TNKDELTDE
+510 N
-519 DKAKGK
+519 
-525 EIVRYVNEWLKKNN
+525 
-539 IATGNEITYDYLRS
+539 
-553 LGETVRPDEI
+553 
-563 STTDIVMDAVP
+563 
-574 EAHVSPGNIFA
+574 AHVSPGNIFA
-585 QEIEYLHIGNKNQYM
+585 QEIEYLHAGDKKSYM
-600 VQFYHNSTTSA
+600 VQLYHNATSSAVQDAVDTDSRTITGST
-611 SQTAIL
+611 
-617 PDYSY
+617 
-622 LRDGKL
+622 R
-628 HLGWRTTNYRDG
+628 YRDG
-640 DDWELRFFYNQ
+640 DDWELRFFYNGMI
-651 AVSAKD
+651 APKD
-657 EVRFYAIYALTEAAK
+657 ELRFYAIYALTEAAK

-697 WQIMAHYQNVS
+697 WQIMAHYQDVS

-719 TGNGFKRCSLI
+719 TGSGFKRRSLI

-754 AGGAG
+754 VGGAG

-764 AALWYQ
+764 TALWYQ

>member
-8 KRRRTLALLKRACTL
+8 KRRRALALLKRACTL

-158 EADNLSRAEGTTG
+158 EADSLSRASDTTG
-171 GENPEREKVV
+171 GENPDREKVV

-228 DAAQARLDAMEAQLD
+228 DAAQATLDAMEAQLD

-307 AERRLLQSEHD
+307 AEHRLLQSEHD

-337 HGERAGH
+337 RGERAGH

-379 SGVSGLTDTQMSV
+379 SGVSGLTDTQLSV
-392 TIRNEKPRTSV
+392 TIHNEKPRTSV

-456 TGRLSYAFR
+456 TGRFSYAMR
-465 NGYDYARESSTLK
+465 GGYDYSK
-478 MLESFLQD
+478 
-486 EGITLGQGLN
+486 
-496 EVLAYFPGYSLDVF
+496 EVP
-510 TNKDELTDE
+510 N
-519 DKAKGK
+519 
-525 EIVRYVNEWLKKNN
+525 
-539 IATGNEITYDYLRS
+539 
-553 LGETVRPDEI
+553 
-563 STTDIVMDAVP
+563 
-574 EAHVSPGNIFA
+574 AHVSPGNIFA
-585 QEIEYLHIGNKNQYM
+585 QEIECLHAGDRKSYM
-600 VQFYHNSTTSA
+600 VQFYHNATSSAVQDAVDTDSRTITGST
-611 SQTAIL
+611 
-617 PDYSY
+617 
-622 LRDGKL
+622 R
-628 HLGWRTTNYRDG
+628 YRDG

-651 AVSAKD
+651 AVSPKD
-657 EVRFYAIYALTEAAK
+657 EVRFYSIYALTEAAK

-719 TGNGFKRCSLI
+719 TGSGFKRRSLI

-754 AGGAG
+754 VGGAG

-764 AALWYQ
+764 TALWYQ

>member
-8 KRRRTLALLKRACTL
+8 RRRRTLALLKRACTL
-23 TLALGMTSGAASAA
+23 TLALGMTSSAASAA
-37 SHDALHDVYGY
+37 SHDALHDVHGY

-56 DEIRSHRAA
+56 DEIRSRRAA

-85 AQEATR
+85 AQEAMR

-104 RAAEEHLA
+104 HAAEEHLA
-112 AVRKALASAE
+112 AVRKALVSAE

-131 AIAAQNAEAD
+131 AITAQNAEAG
-141 YVPEVEA
+141 YAPEVEA

-158 EADNLSRAEGTTG
+158 EADNLARAAGTTN
-171 GENPEREKVV
+171 GENPERERIV

-217 GAKLAAVSSEV
+217 GAKLAAVSAEV
-228 DAAQARLDAMEAQLD
+228 DAAQATLDAMEAQLD

-278 ESRKNKEE
+278 ESRKDKAE

-337 HGERAGH
+337 RGERAGH

-352 FSRTHAGKTKLDYGI
+352 FSRTHAGKMKLDYGI

-379 SGVSGLTDTQMSV
+379 SGVSGLTDTQASV
-392 TIRNEKPRTSV
+392 TIHNEKPRTSI

-415 SKIYQ
+415 SKIDQ

-456 TGRLSYAFR
+456 TGRLSYAVR
-465 NGYDYARESSTLK
+465 GGYDYSK
-478 MLESFLQD
+478 
-486 EGITLGQGLN
+486 
-496 EVLAYFPGYSLDVF
+496 EVP
-510 TNKDELTDE
+510 N
-519 DKAKGK
+519 
-525 EIVRYVNEWLKKNN
+525 
-539 IATGNEITYDYLRS
+539 
-553 LGETVRPDEI
+553 
-563 STTDIVMDAVP
+563 
-574 EAHVSPGNIFA
+574 AHVSPGNIFA
-585 QEIEYLHIGNKNQYM
+585 QEIEYLHAGDRKSYM
-600 VQFYHNSTTSA
+600 VQFYHNATSSA
-611 SQTAIL
+611 VQDAADTDSRTIT
-617 PDYSY
+617 
-622 LRDGKL
+622 GKM
-628 HLGWRTTNYRDG
+628 RYRDG
-640 DDWELRFFYNQ
+640 DDWELRFFCNQ

-657 EVRFYAIYALTEAAK
+657 ELRFYAIYALTEAAK

-697 WQIMAHYQNVS
+697 WQIMAHYQDVS
-708 TTYDPLRTALN
+708 TTSDPLRTALN
-719 TGNGFKRCSLI
+719 TGGGFQRRSLI

-741 NLTFQVERYVRSD
+741 NLTFQVERYVRND
-754 AGGAG
+754 VGGAG

>member
-8 KRRRTLALLKRACTL
+8 KRRRALALLKKACTL

-141 YVPEVEA
+141 YAPEVEA

-158 EADNLSRAEGTTG
+158 EADSLSRAADTIG
-171 GENPEREKVV
+171 GQNPEREKVV

-257 DARELVADYTQEAQ
+257 DARELVADYTQEVQ

-318 LAYFGE
+318 IAYFGE

-379 SGVSGLTDTQMSV
+379 SDVSGLTDTQLSV
-392 TIRNEKPRTSV
+392 TIHNEKPRTSV

-456 TGRLSYAFR
+456 TGRFSYAMR
-465 NGYDYARESSTLK
+465 GGYDYSK
-478 MLESFLQD
+478 
-486 EGITLGQGLN
+486 
-496 EVLAYFPGYSLDVF
+496 EVP
-510 TNKDELTDE
+510 N
-519 DKAKGK
+519 
-525 EIVRYVNEWLKKNN
+525 
-539 IATGNEITYDYLRS
+539 
-553 LGETVRPDEI
+553 
-563 STTDIVMDAVP
+563 
-574 EAHVSPGNIFA
+574 AHVSPGNIFA
-585 QEIEYLHIGNKNQYM
+585 QEIEYLHAGDKKSYM
-600 VQFYHNSTTSA
+600 VQLYHNATSSA
-611 SQTAIL
+611 VQDAVDTDSRTIT
-617 PDYSY
+617 
-622 LRDGKL
+622 GKM
-628 HLGWRTTNYRDG
+628 HYHDG

-736 ASERK
+736 AGERK
-741 NLTFQVERYVRSD
+741 NLTLQVERYVRSD
-754 AGGAG
+754 VGGAG
-759 YNGWG
+759 YNGWS

>member
-85 AQEATR
+85 AQDATR

-112 AVRKALASAE
+112 AVRKALVSAE

-158 EADNLSRAEGTTG
+158 EADNLSRAAGTTD
-171 GENPEREKVV
+171 GENPDREKAV

-217 GAKLAAVSSEV
+217 GAKLTAVSAEV
-228 DAAQARLDAMEAQLD
+228 DAAQATLDAMEAQLD

-337 HGERAGH
+337 RGERAGH

-379 SGVSGLTDTQMSV
+379 SGVSGLTDTQLSV
-392 TIRNEKPRTSV
+392 TIHNEKPWTSV

-434 GAGWQFIPSVEVTHR
+434 GVGWQFIPSVEVTHR

-456 TGRLSYAFR
+456 TGRFSYAMR
-465 NGYDYARESSTLK
+465 GGYDYSK
-478 MLESFLQD
+478 
-486 EGITLGQGLN
+486 
-496 EVLAYFPGYSLDVF
+496 EVP
-510 TNKDELTDE
+510 N
-519 DKAKGK
+519 
-525 EIVRYVNEWLKKNN
+525 
-539 IATGNEITYDYLRS
+539 
-553 LGETVRPDEI
+553 
-563 STTDIVMDAVP
+563 
-574 EAHVSPGNIFA
+574 AHVSPGNIFA
-585 QEIEYLHIGNKNQYM
+585 QEIEYLHAGDRNSYM
-600 VQFYHNSTTSA
+600 VQLYHNATSSA
-611 SQTAIL
+611 VQDAVDTDSRTIT
-617 PDYSY
+617 
-622 LRDGKL
+622 GKM
-628 HLGWRTTNYRDG
+628 HYRDG

-736 ASERK
+736 PSERK
-741 NLTFQVERYVRSD
+741 NLTLQVERYVRSD
-754 AGGAG
+754 AGGTG

>member
-48 FSYMMNVR
+48 LSYMMNVR

-112 AVRKALASAE
+112 AVRKALVSAE

-158 EADNLSRAEGTTG
+158 EADNLSRAADTTG
-171 GENPEREKVV
+171 GQNPEREKVV

-228 DAAQARLDAMEAQLD
+228 DAAQATLDAMEAQLD
-243 ALTALREQAEDAER
+243 VLTALREQAEDAER

-307 AERRLLQSEHD
+307 AEHRLLQSEHD

-337 HGERAGH
+337 RGERAGH

-379 SGVSGLTDTQMSV
+379 SGVSGLTDTQLSV
-392 TIRNEKPRTSV
+392 TIHNEKPRTSV

-456 TGRLSYAFR
+456 TGRFSYAMR
-465 NGYDYARESSTLK
+465 GGYDYSK
-478 MLESFLQD
+478 
-486 EGITLGQGLN
+486 
-496 EVLAYFPGYSLDVF
+496 EVP
-510 TNKDELTDE
+510 N
-519 DKAKGK
+519 
-525 EIVRYVNEWLKKNN
+525 
-539 IATGNEITYDYLRS
+539 
-553 LGETVRPDEI
+553 
-563 STTDIVMDAVP
+563 
-574 EAHVSPGNIFA
+574 AHVSPGNIFA
-585 QEIEYLHIGNKNQYM
+585 QEIEYLHAGDRKSYM
-600 VQFYHNSTTSA
+600 VQFYHNATSSA
-611 SQTAIL
+611 VQDAVDTDSRTIT
-617 PDYSY
+617 
-622 LRDGKL
+622 GKM
-628 HLGWRTTNYRDG
+628 HYRDG
-640 DDWELRFFYNQ
+640 DDWELRFFYNGMI
-651 AVSAKD
+651 APKD
-657 EVRFYAIYALTEAAK
+657 ELRFYSIYALTEAAK

-719 TGNGFKRCSLI
+719 TGSGFKRRSLI

-736 ASERK
+736 ASERR

-754 AGGAG
+754 VGGAG

-764 AALWYQ
+764 TALWYQ

>member
-8 KRRRTLALLKRACTL
+8 KRRRALALLKRACTL

-131 AIAAQNAEAD
+131 AIAAQNAEAG
-141 YVPEVEA
+141 YAPEVEA

-158 EADNLSRAEGTTG
+158 EADSLSRASDTTG
-171 GENPEREKVV
+171 GENPDREKVV

-228 DAAQARLDAMEAQLD
+228 DAAQATLDAMEAQLD

-278 ESRKNKEE
+278 ESRKGKAE

-337 HGERAGH
+337 RGERAGH

-379 SGVSGLTDTQMSV
+379 SGVSGLTDTQLSV
-392 TIRNEKPRTSV
+392 TIHNEKPRTSV

-456 TGRLSYAFR
+456 TGRFSYAMR
-465 NGYDYARESSTLK
+465 GGYDYSK
-478 MLESFLQD
+478 
-486 EGITLGQGLN
+486 
-496 EVLAYFPGYSLDVF
+496 EVP
-510 TNKDELTDE
+510 N
-519 DKAKGK
+519 
-525 EIVRYVNEWLKKNN
+525 
-539 IATGNEITYDYLRS
+539 
-553 LGETVRPDEI
+553 
-563 STTDIVMDAVP
+563 
-574 EAHVSPGNIFA
+574 AHVSPGNIFA
-585 QEIEYLHIGNKNQYM
+585 QEIEYLHAGDRKSYM
-600 VQFYHNSTTSA
+600 VQFYHNATSSAVQDAVDTDSRTITGST
-611 SQTAIL
+611 
-617 PDYSY
+617 
-622 LRDGKL
+622 R
-628 HLGWRTTNYRDG
+628 YRDG
-640 DDWELRFFYNQ
+640 DDWELRFFYNGMI
-651 AVSAKD
+651 APKD
-657 EVRFYAIYALTEAAK
+657 ELRFYAIYALTEAAK

-719 TGNGFKRCSLI
+719 TGSGFKRRSLI

-754 AGGAG
+754 VGGAG

-764 AALWYQ
+764 TALWYQ

>member
-8 KRRRTLALLKRACTL
+8 KRRRALALLKRACTL

-131 AIAAQNAEAD
+131 AIAAQNAEAG
-141 YVPEVEA
+141 YAPEVEA

-158 EADNLSRAEGTTG
+158 EADNLSRAADTIG
-171 GENPEREKVV
+171 GQNPEREKVV

-228 DAAQARLDAMEAQLD
+228 DAAQATLDAMEAQLD

-257 DARELVADYTQEAQ
+257 DARELVADYTKEAQ

-337 HGERAGH
+337 RGERAGH

-379 SGVSGLTDTQMSV
+379 SGVSGLTDTQLSV
-392 TIRNEKPRTSV
+392 TIHNEKPRTSV

-456 TGRLSYAFR
+456 TGRFSYAMR
-465 NGYDYARESSTLK
+465 GGYDYSK
-478 MLESFLQD
+478 
-486 EGITLGQGLN
+486 
-496 EVLAYFPGYSLDVF
+496 EVP
-510 TNKDELTDE
+510 N
-519 DKAKGK
+519 
-525 EIVRYVNEWLKKNN
+525 
-539 IATGNEITYDYLRS
+539 
-553 LGETVRPDEI
+553 
-563 STTDIVMDAVP
+563 
-574 EAHVSPGNIFA
+574 AHVSPGNIFA
-585 QEIEYLHIGNKNQYM
+585 QEIEYLHAGDRKSYM
-600 VQFYHNSTTSA
+600 VQFYHNATSSAVQDAVDTDSRTITGST
-611 SQTAIL
+611 
-617 PDYSY
+617 
-622 LRDGKL
+622 R
-628 HLGWRTTNYRDG
+628 YRDG
-640 DDWELRFFYNQ
+640 DDWELRFFYNGMI
-651 AVSAKD
+651 APKD
-657 EVRFYAIYALTEAAK
+657 EMRFYAIYALTEAAK

-719 TGNGFKRCSLI
+719 TGSGFKRRSLI

-754 AGGAG
+754 VGGAG
-759 YNGWG
+759 HNGWG
-764 AALWYQ
+764 TALWYQ

>member
-8 KRRRTLALLKRACTL
+8 KRRRALALLKRACTL

-141 YVPEVEA
+141 YAPEVEA

-158 EADNLSRAEGTTG
+158 EADSLSRASDTTG
-171 GENPEREKVV
+171 GENPDREKVV

-217 GAKLAAVSSEV
+217 GAKLAAVSAEV

-243 ALTALREQAEDAER
+243 ALTALREQTEDAER

-337 HGERAGH
+337 RGERAGH

-379 SGVSGLTDTQMSV
+379 SGVSGLTDTQLSV
-392 TIRNEKPRTSV
+392 TIHNEKPRTSV

-456 TGRLSYAFR
+456 TGRFSYAMR
-465 NGYDYARESSTLK
+465 GGYDYSK
-478 MLESFLQD
+478 
-486 EGITLGQGLN
+486 
-496 EVLAYFPGYSLDVF
+496 EVP
-510 TNKDELTDE
+510 N
-519 DKAKGK
+519 
-525 EIVRYVNEWLKKNN
+525 
-539 IATGNEITYDYLRS
+539 
-553 LGETVRPDEI
+553 
-563 STTDIVMDAVP
+563 
-574 EAHVSPGNIFA
+574 AHVSPGNIFA
-585 QEIEYLHIGNKNQYM
+585 QEIEYLHAGDKKSYM
-600 VQFYHNSTTSA
+600 VQLYHNATSSA
-611 SQTAIL
+611 VQDAVDTDSRTIT
-617 PDYSY
+617 
-622 LRDGKL
+622 GKM
-628 HLGWRTTNYRDG
+628 HYRDG

-651 AVSAKD
+651 AVSPKD
-657 EVRFYAIYALTEAAK
+657 ELRFYAIYALTEAAK

-719 TGNGFKRCSLI
+719 TGSGFKRRSLI

-754 AGGAG
+754 VGGAG

-764 AALWYQ
+764 TALWYQ